1 MNDNI
6 VRVVID
12 SHMGIITADNRFFS
26 LIGEENHH
34 SLLRCMDP
42 EDLDALRAA
51 IGKLT
56 GFHDNAATCCR
67 IRTVNG
73 PRWFMIRAHMDKSDP
88 DEEGQ
93 YLFYLEGIDMDTL
106 QEQVS
111 DLMEQLNEANKLLE
125 ICDRQLF
132 RYDRKTDDLR
142 IFGGSLARP
151 VGYFHGSL
159 AEWTDKVHT
168 EVELTEDGRESF
180 ENLLTDLTSSIG
192 PFEDIIKGRQKTD
205 SAEQGVARFLG
216 ATIRDETVDVAL
228 GSIRLMSANGQEENV
243 HIFGQNNYDEM
254 TGLFNKQAI
263 RKYAERVFA
272 QQQDHPV
279 HLVILDLDN
288 FKNVNDTYGHLAGDE
303 ALRKAGGIIR
313 DALGSAGV
321 AGRFGGD
328 EISLI
333 IEKADTLMALRSILR
348 SIRTN
353 IEHAYRNTGKYYEI
367 TCSMGVATLGI
378 AGTTFE
384 EVFNIADKMLYGA
397 KMKGKNRYI
406 IYTPE
411 LHASLLESE
420 TFTPKQLFGSRE
432 GDREGTVNRVIE
444 YLLGKKRAEIAGCL
458 AAVGQAFSIDEISL
472 FTDSTESAIY
482 TWLSPD
488 WPTVSIRDLNCLK
501 ADGID
506 QWIARDNPLVVD
518 SVEHIRHIYPV
529 TAQVLQDNRVHAA
542 MIFSVL
548 EEGHRAWLVFGKK
561 NVLTRKWADS
571 DKAYLMFVSN
581 AVGLRLEQDF
591 SKG

>member
-12 SHMGIITADNRFFS
+12 SRMGIVTADNQFYGM
-26 LIGEENHH
+26 IGDENHH

-56 GFHDNAATCCR
+56 GFHDESVTCCR
-67 IRTVNG
+67 IRTLSG
-73 PRWFMIRAHMDKSDP
+73 PRWFMFRVHMDRTDP
-88 DEEGQ
+88 DAAGQ
-93 YLFYLEGIDMDTL
+93 YLYYLEGVDMDTL
-106 QEQVS
+106 KDQAE
-111 DLMEQLNEANKLLE
+111 DLMEQLTEANKLLE

-142 IFGGSLARP
+142 IFGGSLTRP

-159 AEWTDKVHT
+159 AEWGNKLHA
-168 EVELTEDGRESF
+168 EVELTGDGEDALESLLS
-180 ENLLTDLTSSIG
+180 NLKSTTG
-192 PFEDIIKGRQKTD
+192 PFEDIVEGRQKVEGT
-205 SAEQGVARFLG
+205 EQGLVRFLG
-216 ATIRDETVDVAL
+216 TTIRDEKVDVAL

-254 TGLFNKQAI
+254 TGLYNKQAI
-263 RKYAERVFA
+263 HRYAERVFA
-272 QQQDHPV
+272 QQPGHPV
-279 HLVILDLDN
+279 HLVIFDLDN

-303 ALRKAGGIIR
+303 VLRKVGGIIR
-313 DALGSAGV
+313 DALASNGV

-328 EISLI
+328 EIMMV
-333 IEKADTLMALRSILR
+333 IEKADTLMALRAILR

-353 IEHAYRNTGKYYEI
+353 VEHAYHNTGKFYEI
-367 TCSMGVATLGI
+367 TCSMGVATLGV
-378 AGTTFE
+378 AGNTFE
-384 EVFNIADKMLYGA
+384 EVFNVADKMLYGA

-411 LHASLLESE
+411 LHANLLESE

-444 YLLGKKRAEIAGCL
+444 YLLGGKKQAEISGCL
-458 AAVGQAFSIDEISL
+458 AAVGEAFSIDEISL
-472 FTDSTESAIY
+472 FTDSTESATY
-482 TWLSPD
+482 TWVSPD
-488 WPTVSIRDLNCLK
+488 WPKVSVRDLNCLK

-518 SVEHIRHIYPV
+518 SADHIRHIYPV
-529 TAQVLQDNRVHAA
+529 TAQMLQDNRVHAA
-542 MIFSVL
+542 MIFCIL
-548 EEGHRAWLVFGKK
+548 EEGHRAWLVFCKK

-571 DKAYLMFVSN
+571 DKAYLMFISN
-581 AVGLRLEQDF
+581 TVGLRLEQDLA
-591 SKG
+591 K